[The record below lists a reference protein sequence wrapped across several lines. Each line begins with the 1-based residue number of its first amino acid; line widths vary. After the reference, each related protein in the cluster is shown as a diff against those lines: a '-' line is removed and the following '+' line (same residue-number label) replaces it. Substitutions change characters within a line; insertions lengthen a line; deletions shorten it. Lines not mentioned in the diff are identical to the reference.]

1 MAAADLVEEQTP
13 GAGKWL
19 LLTVL
24 ALIFVLV
31 TALAV
36 IGSTHKT
43 RQLFAE
49 LQVLQREENELQ
61 IHWRQLLVEKNALS
75 SHARVERIAR
85 KELDMT
91 PASADTNVVVS
102 Q

>member
-1 MAAADLVEEQTP
+1 MAAADPVEETAP

-19 LLTVL
+19 LLALL
-24 ALIFVLV
+24 ALCFVLV

-49 LQVLQREENELQ
+49 LQVLQREENDLQ
-61 IHWRQLLVEKNALS
+61 IHWRQLLVEKSALAA
-75 SHARVERIAR
+75 HARVESIAR
-85 KELDMT
+85 KVLDMK
-91 PASADTNVVVS
+91 PASANTRVVVS
-102 Q
+102 E